1 MLRALG
7 TARPFHCGKPGNGRQ
22 IELFFKRFAGL
33 CLRVSKPMCWLI
45 YMKWRYYVTNEE
57 AAALPGHGAQKENE
71 GSAAHSVGQGSER
84 KRRRLREAGKSCEFD
99 TGMMEE
105 RRILFWKGYQKL

>member
-1 MLRALG
+1 M
-7 TARPFHCGKPGNGRQ
+7 
-22 IELFFKRFAGL
+22 
-33 CLRVSKPMCWLI
+33 
-45 YMKWRYYVTNEE
+45 TNEE

-84 KRRRLREAGKSCEFD
+84 KSVGQGSERLREAGKSCEFD

-105 RRILFWKGYQKL
+105 RSNPVLEGLPKTMKYLEGGCKIA

>member
-1 MLRALG
+1 M
-7 TARPFHCGKPGNGRQ
+7 
-22 IELFFKRFAGL
+22 
-33 CLRVSKPMCWLI
+33 
-45 YMKWRYYVTNEE
+45 TNEE

-105 RRILFWKGYQKL
+105 RSNPVLEGLTKNYEIFGGRVQNCLILENP

>member
-1 MLRALG
+1 M
-7 TARPFHCGKPGNGRQ
+7 
-22 IELFFKRFAGL
+22 
-33 CLRVSKPMCWLI
+33 RVSKPMCWLI

-71 GSAAHSVGQGSER
+71 GSAAHSVD
-84 KRRRLREAGKSCEFD
+84 REARGRGGGFERQAKAVMNL

-105 RRILFWKGYQKL
+105 KE

>member
-1 MLRALG
+1 M
-7 TARPFHCGKPGNGRQ
+7 
-22 IELFFKRFAGL
+22 
-33 CLRVSKPMCWLI
+33 
-45 YMKWRYYVTNEE
+45 TNEE

-105 RRILFWKGYQKL
+105 KE